1 MKRHNLIKSISV
13 LLVFGNLLFSQEES
27 GFYYYYHLKP
37 EGNNYFF
44 KQTWSFNSIGS
55 FSVYTMNGK
64 HTFEDFVKT
73 NNFITNDTIQDFY
86 MTQGHIT
93 HHVVMNLNGDSI
105 LDDNDLILNIF
116 YGNNHNF
123 QNKDSILTFMST
135 LLLDHTILPGHIK
148 TNKLF
153 VKFNM
158 VTKLFQILYCLES
171 ETLCVTKLEEY
182 NVGDIDFWTSKRK
195 TFYTTPP
202 NWMLTPK
209 K

>member
-27 GFYYYYHLKP
+27 ASYYYHLKP
-37 EGNNYFF
+37 EGNNYFL
-44 KQTWSFNSIGS
+44 KQNWSFNSIGS

-73 NNFITNDTIQDFY
+73 NNFITNDTIQDFFIAQSH
-86 MTQGHIT
+86 MTHD
-93 HHVVMNLNGDSI
+93 VVMNLNGDSI
-105 LDDNDLILNIF
+105 LGGDNDLILSIF
-116 YGNNHNF
+116 YGSNHNF

-135 LLLDHTILPGHIK
+135 LKLSHRILPGHIK

-153 VKFNM
+153 VKLNM
-158 VTKLFQILYCLES
+158 VTKLLQILYCLES

-202 NWMLTPK
+202 NWMLVPK

>member
-27 GFYYYYHLKP
+27 GSYYYHLKP
-37 EGNNYFF
+37 KGNNYFF

-55 FSVYTMNGK
+55 FSIYTMNGK

-73 NNFITNDTIQDFY
+73 NNFITNDTIQEFFIS
-86 MTQGHIT
+86 QSHIT
-93 HHVVMNLNGDSI
+93 HDVVMNLNGDTI

-135 LLLDHTILPGHIK
+135 LFLDHTILPGHIK

-153 VKFNM
+153 VKLNM

-202 NWMLTPK
+202 DWMSVPK